1 MPLEPETSALV
12 QWLFLGVLAVV
23 AVANLLI
30 LGLWLAGILRGRP
43 LLAPAWSVADVFLG
57 FEAVAATILV
67 VGIFMMSVA
76 TTIVV
81 ASTRGAAGDVEGSV
95 MALAIVPMML
105 AQQAALVAV
114 PLGFVRLRYRESI
127 AALGLAKPDAL
138 FWRQVG
144 LGAILGLALLPL
156 NDLVEVVSRHWI
168 LDSGAFPHSQLLRRL
183 TEQMDAVRVLEEMRS
198 RPAALLGLVA
208 IIGVIGPIAEEVF
221 FRGFAYT
228 AFKRR
233 FGGVWAVPLSAFVF
247 AVVHGNPVGLIPIF
261 MVGLVLAVLFQR
273 SGSLA
278 APIGLHCANNT
289 VVVVMYLL
297 APGFSFWG
305 GLFR

>member
-1 MPLEPETSALV
+1 MPLDPESSALV
-12 QWLFLGVLAVV
+12 QRLLLGVLAAL
-23 AVANLLI
+23 AVANFLI
-30 LGLWLAGILRGRP
+30 LGLWLAGIVRGRP
-43 LLAPAWSVADVFLG
+43 ILAPTWSVADVFLG

-67 VGIFMMSVA
+67 FGIILLERV
-76 TTIVV
+76 TT
-81 ASTRGAAGDVEGSV
+81 E
-95 MALAIVPMML
+95 LAIVPMML
-105 AQQAALVAV
+105 VQQVALVAV
-114 PLGFVRLRYRESI
+114 PISFVRLRYRESI
-127 AALGLAKPDAL
+127 AALGIGKPDAL

-156 NDLVEVVSRHWI
+156 NDLIEVVSRHWI
-168 LDSGAFPHSQLLRRL
+168 LDSGAFPHAELLRRL

-233 FGGVWAVPLSAFVF
+233 FGGAWAVPLSAFVF
-247 AVVHGNPVGLIPIF
+247 AVMHGNPVGLIPIF

-278 APIGLHCANNT
+278 APIGLHCANNS